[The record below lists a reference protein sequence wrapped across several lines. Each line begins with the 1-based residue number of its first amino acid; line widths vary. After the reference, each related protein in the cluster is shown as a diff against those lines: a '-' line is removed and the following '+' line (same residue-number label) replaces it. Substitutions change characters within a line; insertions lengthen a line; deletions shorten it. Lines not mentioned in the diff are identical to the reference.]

1 MLDVIVLDIDT
12 EARRLSLGHKQIEE
26 NPWDTFSTIFFE
38 NSVHQGTM
46 VSMDE
51 KGGMVQFAYGVEAFV
66 PKKQLQQADGKAL
79 RLEDKADFKI
89 IEFNK
94 ENRRIVASH
103 ARTWQEA
110 KDKERSGEEQE
121 VAKYQAK
128 SKQDSSNDSGIMGE
142 LSALSDLREQIL
154 AGEQKAAREAMNKLD
169 KQPSEAASA
178 PEAQSE
184 SDTSASDSE
193 TNA

>member
-1 MLDVIVLDIDT
+1 
-12 EARRLSLGHKQIEE
+12 
-26 NPWDTFSTIFFE
+26 
-38 NSVHQGTM
+38 
-46 VSMDE
+46 
-51 KGGMVQFAYGVEAFV
+51 
-66 PKKQLQQADGKAL
+66 LQQVDGKAL

-89 IEFNK
+89 MEFNK

-154 AGEQKAAREAMNKLD
+154 AGEQKAAQDAMDKLD
-169 KQPSEAASA
+169 KPSEAASG
-178 PEAQSE
+178 PESQAE
-184 SDTSASDSE
+184 ADTAASDSE

>member
-1 MLDVIVLDIDT
+1 
-12 EARRLSLGHKQIEE
+12 
-26 NPWDTFSTIFFE
+26 
-38 NSVHQGTM
+38 
-46 VSMDE
+46 
-51 KGGMVQFAYGVEAFV
+51 
-66 PKKQLQQADGKAL
+66 LQQVDGKSL

-128 SKQDSSNDSGIMGE
+128 TKQNSSNDSGIMGE

-154 AGEQKAAREAMNKLD
+154 AGEKKTARESTNKLKVQD
-169 KQPSEAASA
+169 ASA
-178 PEAQSE
+178 APEEQAGSE
-184 SDTSASDSE
+184 EGFENKD
-193 TNA
+193 